1 MKSASTSLTVTVIC
15 LVVVGMFPCLGWV
28 QWFGAIVAA
37 GAIITGG
44 IGLLFDRDELG
55 QSQGQLAHLL
65 ALVTGLLCGG
75 LGILRCGLGGG
86 IF

>member
-28 QWFGAIVAA
+28 QWFGAVVAA
-37 GAIITGG
+37 GAIVTGAV
-44 IGLLFDRDELG
+44 GLLFDRDNLG
-55 QSQGQLAHLL
+55 KPQAQLAHLL

-75 LGILRCGLGGG
+75 LGFIRCGLGGG
-86 IF
+86 LF